1 MILYRNILKN
11 NSFSIFTDNKKE
23 VLEEAVSYNYNAVDN
38 YQKSKND
45 YITSKKE
52 TIKATVASAIVILI
66 ISLVEIYL
74 MMRSSFLSRIKEVGI
89 LRAIGVKK
97 SDIYITFTGEILAI
111 TILASIPGILFIV
124 YILKKLSTISFLIDR
139 YCINYLSGGSAI
151 ITVFVFNIL
160 VGLCLLPV
168 YKTIKKRPSEIL
180 SRTDID

>member
-11 NSFSIFTDNKKE
+11 NGFSIFTDNKKE
-23 VLEEAVSYNYNAVDN
+23 VLEEAVSYNYNAVDS
-38 YQKSKND
+38 YQKSKNE

-97 SDIYITFTGEILAI
+97 SDIYKMFTGEILAI
-111 TILASIPGILFIV
+111 TILASIPGILFIA
-124 YILKKLSTISFLIDR
+124 YILKNLSTISFFVGR
-139 YCINYLSGGSAI
+139 YCINYLSVGSAI
-151 ITVFVFNIL
+151 ITVFIFNIL
-160 VGLCLLPV
+160 VGLLPV